1 MPHVSRRN
9 LPKKTEIELINSL
22 KIVVRR
28 TTKNGEI
35 EKLISSLL
43 TKTERLMIAKRLAI
57 VVMLKEKVQEQ
68 DIADA
73 LHVTKETVERLKLLY
88 QLHSE
93 GYEVAIK
100 KLQDEKIYKQF
111 KRALIS
117 LARYA
122 GRAAGGYVKPE
133 VFD

>member
-1 MPHVSRRN
+1 MPHVSRIN

-22 KIVVRR
+22 KIIFRR
-28 TTKNGEI
+28 INKNEEI
-35 EKLISSLL
+35 DKFISSLL
-43 TKTERLMIAKRLAI
+43 TKTERLMLAKRLAV
-57 VVMLKEKVQEQ
+57 VVMLKEGLEES
-68 DIADA
+68 DIAGA
-73 LHVTKETVERLKLLY
+73 LHVTRETVERLKLLS

-111 KRALIS
+111 KKALIS
-117 LARYA
+117 LVRYA

>member
-1 MPHVSRRN
+1 MPHVSRKS

-22 KIVVRR
+22 KIVVKR
-28 TTKNGEI
+28 TTKNDEI

-43 TKTERLMIAKRLAI
+43 TRTEKLMISKRLAI
-57 VVMLKEKVQEQ
+57 VVLLKEGVPEQ
-68 DIADA
+68 DIADG
-73 LHVTKETVERLKLLY
+73 LNVTRETVERLNLIS
-88 QLHSE
+88 QVRGE

-100 KLQDEKIYKQF
+100 KLKDEKVYEQF
-111 KRALIS
+111 KKTLMS

-122 GRAAGGYVKPE
+122 IRAAGGYVKPG